1 MTGFRSPLGRSLAS
15 EASTKA
21 HPASERKTLDVA
33 RADLNRVTKTT
44 EELKACRKK
53 QRDAMIA
60 AVRAGETYEDIG
72 VAAGITRQRAHQIVN
87 ETDAPGT

>member
-1 MTGFRSPLGRSLAS
+1 
-15 EASTKA
+15 
-21 HPASERKTLDVA
+21 LDVA

-44 EELKACRKK
+44 EQLKSARKK

-72 VAAGITRQRAHQIVN
+72 AAAGITRQRAHQIVN
-87 ETDAPGT
+87 ESDAPGV